1 MRKELADFIKQFDV
15 GSRIRTR
22 RTTDRRLV
30 DRDHL
35 VHQFDALKRT
45 VVAGFGN
52 AAVKFFAKFFFDDV
66 VDQRAFATAADAG
79 DADEFAQRD
88 FNVDVFQV
96 VVSRS
101 IDAENVVAVEF
112 AALIGDF
119 DLQAA

>member
-1 MRKELADFIKQFDV
+1 L
-15 GSRIRTR
+15 
-22 RTTDRRLV
+22 
-30 DRDHL
+30 
-35 VHQFDALKRT
+35 
-45 VVAGFGN
+45 N
-52 AAVKFFAKFFFDDV
+52 AASDRSAIGRSR
-66 VDQRAFATAADAG
+66 RAFAAAADAG

-119 DLQAA
+119 DLQAT